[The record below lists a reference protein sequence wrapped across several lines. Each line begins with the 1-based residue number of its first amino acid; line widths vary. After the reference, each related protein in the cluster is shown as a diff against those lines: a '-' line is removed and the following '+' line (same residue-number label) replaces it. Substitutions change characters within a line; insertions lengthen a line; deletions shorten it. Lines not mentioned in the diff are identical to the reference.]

1 MVNLHPLKH
10 MRVFRHFLITICR
23 TTMLNL
29 SKSTKQLSIR
39 GGCGGGRWRIDP
51 RFSVSFVVDTFPWS
65 LDFPF
70 LSWLTLFLGLLLEI
84 VISRG
89 I

>member
-1 MVNLHPLKH
+1 MVKLHPLKH
-10 MRVFRHFLITICR
+10 MRVFRHLLITICR

-51 RFSVSFVVDTFPWS
+51 RPST

-70 LSWLTLFLGLLLEI
+70 LSWLTLFIGLLLEI

>member
-1 MVNLHPLKH
+1 MVKLHPLKH
-10 MRVFRHFLITICR
+10 MRVFRHLLITICR

-65 LDFPF
+65 IFRF
-70 LSWLTLFLGLLLEI
+70 F
-84 VISRG
+84 RG
-89 I
+89 

>member
-1 MVNLHPLKH
+1 ME
-10 MRVFRHFLITICR
+10 
-23 TTMLNL
+23 
-29 SKSTKQLSIR
+29 
-39 GGCGGGRWRIDP
+39 GDGGGSTLD
-51 RFSVSFVVDTFPWS
+51 FPFLSWLTLFFGLLLEIVIS
-65 LDFPF
+65 TLDFPF

>member
-1 MVNLHPLKH
+1 MSYHNVKLVSKYK
-10 MRVFRHFLITICR
+10 
-23 TTMLNL
+23 TTVY
-29 SKSTKQLSIR
+29 KRWVWR
-39 GGCGGGRWRIDP
+39 GVEGDGGG
-51 RFSVSFVVDTFPWS
+51 ST

-70 LSWLTLFLGLLLEI
+70 LPWLTLFLGLLLEI